1 MVMSSQRGT
10 MARKILSVIDW
21 TVDPGDAIAALA
33 QLQGDDE
40 ITIVVPA
47 KLHGLDWIGDPQAS
61 VPCAR
66 RQAHALRHEAA
77 VQGVNLRY
85 VAAGDPDP
93 SAAAIDF
100 CLQWPFDEVAV
111 IGFPAR
117 VAKATGLPARRLAVE
132 RPAHRRMHCAPPS
145 RARIVA

>member
-1 MVMSSQRGT
+1 

-21 TVDPGDAIAALA
+21 TVDPGEAITALA
-33 QLQGDDE
+33 QLQDDEE

-47 KLHGLDWIGDPQAS
+47 KLHGLDWVGDPRAS
-61 VPCAR
+61 IPCAR

-93 SAAAIDF
+93 SAAAMDF
-100 CLQWPFDEVAV
+100 CLQWSFDEFAV

-117 VAKATGLPARRLAVE
+117 VAKATGLPSHRLAVG
-132 RPAHRRMHCAPPS
+132 RAAHRRIHCAPPR
-145 RARIVA
+145 RARIAA